1 MVSVCPLQR
10 LGYINATAGLYSEYG
25 YEKRLTML
33 EAEFPGA
40 NILLHKL
47 GKLPK
52 VFFVFLSSFL
62 LCIRCRLSHHLKWTC
77 AIRFCVPVNGDNVG
91 NTNI

>member
-1 MVSVCPLQR
+1 MPYSVSA
-10 LGYINATAGLYSEYG
+10 IAGLYSEYG

-33 EAEFPGA
+33 EADFPGA

-52 VFFVFLSSFL
+52 VFCIFCSAFLFV
-62 LCIRCRLSHHLKWTC
+62 I
-77 AIRFCVPVNGDNVG
+77 GD
-91 NTNI
+91 I

>member
-1 MVSVCPLQR
+1 MRGKLDDIFRCDITQFGCVDVIEFSLCVPVPYSVD
-10 LGYINATAGLYSEYG
+10 AVAGLYSEYG

-47 GKLPK
+47 GRLPK
-52 VFFVFLSSFL
+52 ALDNFHLSSLFPI
-62 LCIRCRLSHHLKWTC
+62 CDT
-77 AIRFCVPVNGDNVG
+77 
-91 NTNI
+91 

>member
-1 MVSVCPLQR
+1 MVRGKLDDILRCDITQFDCIVVIDFSMCVPVPYSV
-10 LGYINATAGLYSEYG
+10 NAVAGLYSEYG

-47 GKLPK
+47 GRLPK
-52 VFFVFLSSFL
+52 ALHNFHSSSLFP
-62 LCIRCRLSHHLKWTC
+62 T
-77 AIRFCVPVNGDNVG
+77 GD
-91 NTNI
+91 T

>member
-1 MVSVCPLQR
+1 MLIVQIQKVLVFPLSI
-10 LGYINATAGLYSEYG
+10 LYCIDAYVGLYSEYG

-47 GKLPK
+47 GRLPK
-52 VFFVFLSSFL
+52 VLQVFFWFF
-62 LCIRCRLSHHLKWTC
+62 
-77 AIRFCVPVNGDNVG
+77 
-91 NTNI
+91 

>member
-1 MVSVCPLQR
+1 MIYR
-10 LGYINATAGLYSEYG
+10 TNTAAGLYSEYG
-25 YEKRLTML
+25 YEKRLTMI

-52 VFFVFLSSFL
+52 VLLSL
-62 LCIRCRLSHHLKWTC
+62 LLLPR
-77 AIRFCVPVNGDNVG
+77 VP
-91 NTNI
+91 T